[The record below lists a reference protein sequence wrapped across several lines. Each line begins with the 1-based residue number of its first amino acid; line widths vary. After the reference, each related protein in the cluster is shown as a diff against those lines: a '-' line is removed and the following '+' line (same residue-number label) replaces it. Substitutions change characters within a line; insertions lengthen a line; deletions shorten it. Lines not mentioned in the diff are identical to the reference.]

1 MLHSVTYYRLQNILF
16 AFPNFPIAGVVAYSS
31 RNPPELL
38 SGQLI
43 TGAKLRSC
51 LEPDLELNT
60 IIDDPSLA
68 YANTRSLLLAGSL
81 IMKGNK

>member
-1 MLHSVTYYRLQNILF
+1 M
-16 AFPNFPIAGVVAYSS
+16 VAYSS

-68 YANTRSLLLAGSL
+68 YANTDPWEPRPAHSRESDHEREQMKDALLLG
-81 IMKGNK
+81 KK